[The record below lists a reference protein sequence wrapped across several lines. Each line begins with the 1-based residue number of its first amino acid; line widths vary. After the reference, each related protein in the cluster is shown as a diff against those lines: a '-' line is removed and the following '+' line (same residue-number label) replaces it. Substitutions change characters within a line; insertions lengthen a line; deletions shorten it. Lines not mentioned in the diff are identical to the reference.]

1 MKLNEGG
8 NVFKTAEGG
17 PATQRINQTDIKPTV
32 KWLEQLTGLPL
43 MDNMLGST
51 GQKPTSGDL
60 DLAVDSA
67 VISKEELS
75 DRLTKWAESHNFDP
89 NEWTKKSGISVHFKT
104 PITGREERGYVQTDF
119 MFVQKPEFSKF
130 ILRSDPQSEYKG
142 ATRNILINS
151 IAKAQGLKL
160 NQNAGLFRRSDNAFI
175 TDDPDQIAKMLLNKS
190 ATKVDL
196 GSVESILGQ
205 LRSDPQR
212 DAKLEDFRG
221 YAEREGFQFE
231 EINEGGAH
239 WLARLRDRIVHQGM
253 EVITENPYTP
263 YKLTEGV
270 RIEHPE
276 DLVFDHGSKGIT
288 QALAGIQR
296 AAAEPA
302 KTNTIKW
309 DGKPA
314 IIFGRNERGEF
325 VLTDKGG
332 FLKSGGVG
340 LATSPAQMSD
350 LLAQRRGGGRE
361 ELADLYAQLFPL
373 VRRTVPQNF
382 RGYVQGDLL
391 FHPQN
396 PWKLEDGKYV
406 FTPNTVTYKVDA
418 NMPVG
423 KEIGNSTVG
432 IAVHTMIDK
441 PGDAAKPTTSAVLD
455 KAPGVVVL
463 DATLQDTG
471 SKIEL
476 NQKLV
481 KSIQDVYNN
490 YAPEIDAF
498 FNPAE
503 LRARKITNTPALIK
517 QYINSKV
524 RAGNYTNMVK
534 DFGPW
539 IIAKEKT
546 KAPRII
552 EWMNENK
559 GAVAALFS
567 SFLNIS
573 QLKNDLI
580 RQLDAQDRDI
590 KADIDGEPGH
600 EGYVGAD
607 LKFVDRMRFSQANF
621 AKNNPE
627 LK

>member
-67 VISKEELS
+67 VISKDELS

-190 ATKVDL
+190 ATQVDL

-314 IIFGRNERGEF
+314 VIFGRNERGEF
-325 VLTDKGG
+325 ILTDKSG
-332 FLKSGGVG
+332 FLAKGYDGMAKSPQDIERIMNMRKGDR
-340 LATSPAQMSD
+340 TD
-350 LLAQRRGGGRE
+350 LIAI
-361 ELADLYAQLFPL
+361 YAKLFPL
-373 VRRTVPQNF
+373 LRRTVPEDF

-391 FHPQN
+391 YSDTP
-396 PWKLEDGKYV
+396 PLENGSYV
-406 FTPNTVTYKVDA
+406 FTPNTVTYRVSADTALGKA
-418 NMPVG
+418 VG
-423 KEIGNSTVG
+423 ASEAGV
-432 IAVHTMIDK
+432 AVHTAIDE
-441 PGDAAKPTTSAVLD
+441 PGGSAKPITSAVLD
-455 KAPGVVVL
+455 KAPGVLIL
-463 DATLQDTG
+463 DPTMKDTG
-471 SKIEL
+471 SAISL
-476 NQKLV
+476 NTDLV
-481 KSIQDVYNN
+481 KQVQDIYNN

-498 FNPAE
+498 FNPGE
-503 LRARKITNTPALIK
+503 LRARKITNTPALLK

-524 RAGNYTNMVK
+524 RAGNYSNMVK

-539 IIAKEKT
+539 ITAKEKT

-573 QLKNDLI
+573 QLKNDLV
-580 RQLDAQDRDI
+580 RQLDAQDQDVTAAI
-590 KADIDGEPGH
+590 GDEPGH
-600 EGYVGAD
+600 EGYVGAGM
-607 LKFVDRMRFSQANF
+607 KFVDRMRFSQANF
-621 AKNNPE
+621 AQNNPE